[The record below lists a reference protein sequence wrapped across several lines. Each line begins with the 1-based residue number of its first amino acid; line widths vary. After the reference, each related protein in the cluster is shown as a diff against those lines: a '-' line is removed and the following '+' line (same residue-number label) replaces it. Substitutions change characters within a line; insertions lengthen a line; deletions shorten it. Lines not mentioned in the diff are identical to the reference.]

1 MANFQTSPFEGNIE
15 IPGYSQLMYPKGT
28 ELTLKWLAKLIIMT
42 SSCCCNYIGHFQ
54 IKVFKREVSFT
65 TGLWP
70 RKPNSLVL
78 ASTFLKLLKAS
89 TFIEG
94 GVQSYKENM
103 PSKEKIVSEKNL
115 YS

>member
-1 MANFQTSPFEGNIE
+1 MAGLE
-15 IPGYSQLMYPKGT
+15 K
-28 ELTLKWLAKLIIMT
+28 
-42 SSCCCNYIGHFQ
+42 GHFQ
-54 IKVFKREVSFT
+54 TKVLKREVSFT
-65 TGLWP
+65 AGIWP

-94 GVQSYKENM
+94 GVQRYKENE
-103 PSKEKIVSEKNL
+103 PSKEKIIAEKNL